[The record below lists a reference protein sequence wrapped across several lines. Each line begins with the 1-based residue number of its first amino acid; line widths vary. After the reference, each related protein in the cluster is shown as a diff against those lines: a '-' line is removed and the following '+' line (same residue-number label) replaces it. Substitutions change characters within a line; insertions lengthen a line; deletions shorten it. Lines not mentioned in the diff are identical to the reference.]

1 MLFSSLTEFSR
12 LLPYLLITNDL
23 DFLCFMNRT
32 FEWEREVYIVVPKKG
47 KKWRK
52 KGQSAILSVVASFF
66 AFFHPFGEAYRYYF
80 EILTLVGVGLVMDLC
95 SSWALH
101 ALLSFFF
108 FFLDTLT

>member
-23 DFLCFMNRT
+23 DFLCFMNHT

-52 KGQSAILSVVASFF
+52 KGQSAILSVVASFL

-101 ALLSFFF
+101 ALLSLFFYWI
-108 FFLDTLT
+108 L

>member
-1 MLFSSLTEFSR
+1 MGEGS
-12 LLPYLLITNDL
+12 
-23 DFLCFMNRT
+23 
-32 FEWEREVYIVVPKKG
+32 VYSCSKKG

-52 KGQSAILSVVASFF
+52 KGQSAILSVVASFL

-101 ALLSFFF
+101 ALLSFVFF
-108 FFLDTLT
+108 FWIL